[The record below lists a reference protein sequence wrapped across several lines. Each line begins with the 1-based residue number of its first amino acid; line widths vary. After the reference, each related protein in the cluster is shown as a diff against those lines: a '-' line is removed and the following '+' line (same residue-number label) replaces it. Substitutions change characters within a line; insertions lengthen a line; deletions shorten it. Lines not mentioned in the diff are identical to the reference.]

1 MKCEYCG
8 VEFEPEDYRGGR
20 KYCSDK
26 CREDKHK
33 EEMRIHYIGKREN
46 VCRYCGIELPKFKTR
61 FCCAEHGKMYNR
73 LKKGSCQSYEMVK
86 KTCIVCGKEFET
98 YKQSRVTCSDECS
111 KINKYHRQY
120 RSTEDYKAKRAEYD
134 RQKYLKKHPD
144 ARTRVEIQ
152 AESKIRK
159 QKEKEESLKHRKE
172 RDEKRQKILAEKE
185 AIKQANI
192 KYWQQY
198 EAEHE
203 CVVCGNKYIAHHP
216 FAKYCSE
223 SCIRKAQ
230 RKRTGNRKHRYKEI
244 TVDKDINL
252 YKLAQRDHNQ
262 CQICG
267 LFVNWNDFEKTD
279 TTIICGNMYP
289 SIDHILPIS
298 LGGLHS
304 WDNVQLAHRGCNTRK
319 SNKYIG

>member
-8 VEFEPEDYRGGR
+8 VEFEPEDYKGGR

-33 EEMRIHYIGKREN
+33 EGMRIHYIGKREK

-61 FCCAEHGKMYNR
+61 FCCAEHGKKYNN
-73 LKKGSCQSYEMVK
+73 LKDGSCQSYEMVK

-134 RQKYLKKHPD
+134 RQKYLKKHPN
-144 ARTRVEIQ
+144 ARTREQIHAESVALKAKRK
-152 AESKIRK
+152 AESKARQAELEK
-159 QKEKEESLKHRKE
+159 QWAEAR
-172 RDEKRQKILAEKE
+172 AEKE
-185 AIKQANI
+185 KKKQKNI
-192 KYWQQY
+192 DYWLNY
-198 EAEHE
+198 EAEHICEE
-203 CVVCGNKYIAHHP
+203 CSEKFIAHYP
-216 FAKYCSE
+216 TAKYCSNA
-223 SCIRKAQ
+223 CQQKKF
-230 RKRTGNRKHRYKEI
+230 RKRRRYRGI
-244 TVDKDINL
+244 TIDSDISL
-252 YKLAQRDHNQ
+252 FKLAERDHNQ

-267 LFVNWNDFEKTD
+267 LFVNWDDFKETD
-279 TTIICGNMYP
+279 TTIICGDMYP

-298 LGGLHS
+298 KGGLHS
-304 WDNVQLAHRGCNTRK
+304 WDNIQLAHRICNTRK
-319 SNKYIG
+319 GNRYIG